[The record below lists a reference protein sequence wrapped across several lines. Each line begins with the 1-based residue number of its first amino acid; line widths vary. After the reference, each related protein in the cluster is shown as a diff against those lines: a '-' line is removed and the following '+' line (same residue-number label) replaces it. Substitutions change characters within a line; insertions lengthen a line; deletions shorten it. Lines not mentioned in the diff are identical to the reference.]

1 MNLIYGE
8 VVEVFSDGAMRMGKV
23 KSGGAIKRICLD
35 LLAEIEVRSG
45 DRVLVCYGVAL
56 SKVDDGSDEMEKH
69 DVSGNTR

>member
-8 VVEVFSDGAMRMGKV
+8 IVEVFSDGAMRMGKV

-35 LLAEIEVRSG
+35 LLTEVRSG
-45 DRVLVCYGVAL
+45 DRVLVCDGVAL
-56 SKVDDGSDEMEKH
+56 SKVDDGSEMEEH